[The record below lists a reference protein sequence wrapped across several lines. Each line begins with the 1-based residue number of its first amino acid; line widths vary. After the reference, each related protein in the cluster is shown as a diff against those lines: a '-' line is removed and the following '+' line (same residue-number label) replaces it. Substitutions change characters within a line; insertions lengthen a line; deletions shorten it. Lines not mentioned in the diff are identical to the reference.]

1 MSDAASVAQ
10 CCEGD
15 DGPTPGLGI
24 VRADVLGTVVLALV
38 SIATGVA
45 PNDPTELASLVVAG
59 VLFVGGCG
67 AFAVGFVR
75 AVGRSRTEV
84 IDLPGLFW
92 LTGSAPEGARRPLRA
107 LVIAQ
112 SVIAIASVAVVRPP
126 FGVMAPVWGVG
137 LVTLWTARHGTFPSQ
152 PPGRRA

>member
-1 MSDAASVAQ
+1 M
-10 CCEGD
+10 
-15 DGPTPGLGI
+15 PGEAI
-24 VRADVLGTVVLALV
+24 VRADLIGTIALAVV

-45 PNDPTELASLVVAG
+45 PTDATELASLIVAG
-59 VLFVGGCG
+59 VLFVGGCA
-67 AFAVGFVR
+67 AFAVGFLR

-92 LTGSAPEGARRPLRA
+92 LTASAPEGARRRLRA

-112 SVIAIASVAVVRPP
+112 SVIAVASVAVVRPP

-137 LVTLWTARHGTFPSQ
+137 LVTLWTGRYGTFPSQ